1 MAKKSKRITVR
12 YEKDQSGCM
21 WGLISLF
28 DFRHGRASRKLLA
41 DKKRPGRQ
49 TVGKN
54 AIFLFRFFVDRK
66 IFGLCL
72 S

>member
-1 MAKKSKRITVR
+1 MVR
-12 YEKDQSGCM
+12 YEKDQRGCM

-54 AIFLFRFFVDRK
+54 TTFLLQIFRRSKDFR
-66 IFGLCL
+66 LC
-72 S
+72 